1 MIQISTFLVVQW
13 LRFHAPNTGG
23 GDVGLI
29 SGQDLKPHVPCSTA
43 KKRKEK
49 KKVQMNILT
58 KKKQTYRLQK

>member
-13 LRFHAPNTGG
+13 LRFHAPNTGD

-43 KKRKEK
+43 KKRKGK
-49 KKVQMNILT
+49 KKY
-58 KKKQTYRLQK
+58 K